1 MEKLTLRRNHQ
12 RDKIRIKRMED
23 LLVIIDSDIEDGDSE
38 HDESTATEDT
48 VENEKKDATEDT
60 GEKKKDSSIS
70 GNTLKDSGDEK
81 KTKNTKKKE
90 TSKLKR
96 IKAGYERNKSYNK
109 SLSIEMDDEYAK
121 SLSEKFQLDIKK
133 RNSWTR
139 NDKAKYTKTEEELSR
154 FTRIMK
160 TKFIQY
166 HKKERKFYVSASDRA
181 TVYNNNMTG
190 NLEIYQLHKEFI
202 VTMQNDP
209 INGEVY
215 RRLFTETIP
224 KCERWYDMTSVPGNF
239 LISDMIKFYKI
250 ERAGH
255 AFLHKDFTH
264 VIYKQHKGLY
274 GRIYSGRMQ
283 KNVLYYET
291 KLSSTFIER
300 EKYSII
306 VQEAKDNPGID
317 ISVRT
322 LAATDQDQTI
332 CSDKDPAISY
342 IQGKKNMCFQYGLMS
357 TLSYLKKKRM
367 KKKRYPNYLAE
378 IEKLIK
384 EKTTSLVGKALIKR
398 TNSLMVSNH
407 WHVECYNMC
416 SKKRKRE
423 DFMSELID
431 YKEGDQI
438 IMANLIDN
446 DGITNHF
453 VTICDGYIF
462 DSNFVRALPFNID
475 NLSKCCGSIRQR
487 KVFQGFGTVLLYRAP
502 NENKI
507 R

>member
-1 MEKLTLRRNHQ
+1 M
-12 RDKIRIKRMED
+12 
-23 LLVIIDSDIEDGDSE
+23 
-38 HDESTATEDT
+38 
-48 VENEKKDATEDT
+48 
-60 GEKKKDSSIS
+60 
-70 GNTLKDSGDEK
+70 
-81 KTKNTKKKE
+81 
-90 TSKLKR
+90 
-96 IKAGYERNKSYNK
+96 
-109 SLSIEMDDEYAK
+109 
-121 SLSEKFQLDIKK
+121 
-133 RNSWTR
+133 
-139 NDKAKYTKTEEELSR
+139 
-154 FTRIMK
+154 
-160 TKFIQY
+160 
-166 HKKERKFYVSASDRA
+166 
-181 TVYNNNMTG
+181 
-190 NLEIYQLHKEFI
+190 
-202 VTMQNDP
+202 
-209 INGEVY
+209 
-215 RRLFTETIP
+215 
-224 KCERWYDMTSVPGNF
+224 
-239 LISDMIKFYKI
+239 
-250 ERAGH
+250 
-255 AFLHKDFTH
+255 
-264 VIYKQHKGLY
+264 
-274 GRIYSGRMQ
+274 
-283 KNVLYYET
+283 YYET

-384 EKTTSLVGKALIKR
+384 KKTTSLVGKALIKR

-423 DFMSELID
+423 DVMSELID

-438 IMANLIDN
+438 IMVNLIDN
-446 DGITNHF
+446 DGVTNHF
-453 VTICDGYIF
+453 VTTCDGYIF

-487 KVFQGFGTVLLYRAP
+487 KVFQGFGTVLLYRGP